1 MIISNVILLNI
12 FFYSTKKNKLNIRFK
27 FLKNIIKLYKCL
39 DQDEINRI
47 ILVLVCSLLAS
58 CAEIVSISAIIPVI
72 SIALGNET
80 NTFNSL
86 FPWIEFNS
94 KIEFTTFILLFLITL
109 FISYGL
115 RFFYLW
121 IQNKVAYSIG
131 HNLCIKVFNGISD
144 SDFSTVNQKPSDY
157 FVTTVTVKLAAVIEG
172 LIVPLF
178 SIMSSLILLIVV
190 FTFALWAGG
199 ALALLVIGIISIIY
213 FIIMF
218 VFRQSLKRYSI
229 LINKGY
235 EKMSRLA
242 LVTKAGYREWKL
254 YRAQSFINKQF
265 SITTNNTLSAS
276 ASARIISSSPRLVV
290 EPILISLLF
299 LGILFLNDYE
309 GISEYFP
316 IIAAAAFAFQRF
328 MPYIQAAF
336 AGWTYIKS
344 NEEAVSE
351 FLYQVRSTENSNF
364 YDSIDFQDNKITG
377 NIHFSNITF
386 GYNSKKNIFKNFNLK
401 IKKGQFVAVLGQ
413 SGSGKSTLVNLLLG
427 FLEPSQGKILPGKT
441 CHTKLGASYVPQE
454 IFIFQGSIIENITL
468 GRDENADLARAKK
481 VIEIVD
487 LGDWLNSFENSL
499 DQIINQDGVGMSG
512 GQKQRLSIARAL
524 YQEPKILILDE
535 ATNALDSKTE
545 TKVLKNLFQFC
556 KSKNT
561 TVIFVTHKKQPV
573 YYCDLTIEM

>member
-1 MIISNVILLNI
+1 M
-12 FFYSTKKNKLNIRFK
+12 
-27 FLKNIIKLYKCL
+27 
-39 DQDEINRI
+39 
-47 ILVLVCSLLAS
+47 LVCSLLAS
-58 CAEIVSISAIIPVI
+58 CAEIISISAIIPVI
-72 SIALGNET
+72 SIALGNEI
-80 NTFNSL
+80 NIFNSL
-86 FPWIEFNS
+86 FPWIEFNN
-94 KIEFTTFILLFLITL
+94 KIEFTTFILFFLIAL

-121 IQNKVAYSIG
+121 IQNKVAYNIG
-131 HNLCIKVFNGISD
+131 YNLCIKVFNGISE
-144 SDFSTVNQKPSDY
+144 SDFSTVNQRPSDY

-178 SIMSSLILLIVV
+178 GIISSLILLIVLL
-190 FTFALWAGG
+190 TFAVWVGG
-199 ALALLVIGIISIIY
+199 AHALFVIGIISIIY

-218 VFRQSLKRYSI
+218 VFKQSLKRYSI

-254 YRAQSFINKQF
+254 YHAQSFINKQF
-265 SITTNNTLSAS
+265 SITTNKTLSAN
-276 ASARIISSSPRLVV
+276 ASARIMSSAPRLVV

-299 LGILFLNDYE
+299 LGILFLDDYE
-309 GISEYFP
+309 EISEYFP
-316 IIAAAAFAFQRF
+316 IIAAGAFALQRF

-351 FLYQVRSTENSNF
+351 FLYQAKSTGNSNF
-364 YDSIDFQDNKITG
+364 YDHSDFQDNKITG
-377 NIHFSNITF
+377 DIDFSNITF

-427 FLEPSQGKILPGKT
+427 FLEPSQGKILPGKS

-468 GRDENADLARAKK
+468 GRDENADLTRARR

-487 LGDWLNSFENSL
+487 LGDWLNSLENGL
-499 DQIINQDGVGMSG
+499 DQILNQDGVGMSG
-512 GQKQRLSIARAL
+512 GQRQRLSIARAL

-545 TKVLKNLFQFC
+545 NKILKNLFQFC

-561 TVIFVTHKKQPV
+561 TIIFVTHKKQPV